1 MGNLGEPSPYDAH
14 DAAGFVESMRQL
26 KEHSGR
32 TYRELEEQAA
42 RNGDVLARSTLADIL
57 RRTSLPRPNVLTV
70 FVRACGDGQRVGAWL
85 DARDRIA
92 AAVTAAPA
100 VTPGS
105 GPDTETAVQPQTEH
119 STASQPHR
127 TKGRM
132 VALTATLMVLPLAL
146 GAWGLLAGSSDDSA
160 APSRTPAG
168 GWVTIRPARSL
179 DLCLTEGRDRHGAY
193 ASAVAVQLTCARA
206 TVPRTYLEPAGGDLY
221 RIQWHHPQE
230 GKGCLTVMSTG
241 PARGLL
247 EPRND
252 CTRATLF
259 HLETPAADNAGGF
272 RLRPANS
279 SRCIGIASHDT
290 AEGAEAAEEPCTGA
304 TDQRFVIRQAE

>member
-105 GPDTETAVQPQTEH
+105 GLDTETAIQPQTEH
-119 STASQPHR
+119 STVAGDCKTFGVTPDH
-127 TKGRM
+127 GRCI
-132 VALTATLMVLPLAL
+132 
-146 GAWGLLAGSSDDSA
+146 DDQ
-160 APSRTPAG
+160 RQ
-168 GWVTIRPARSL
+168 
-179 DLCLTEGRDRHGAY
+179 RDR
-193 ASAVAVQLTCARA
+193 V
-206 TVPRTYLEPAGGDLY
+206 
-221 RIQWHHPQE
+221 
-230 GKGCLTVMSTG
+230 
-241 PARGLL
+241 
-247 EPRND
+247 
-252 CTRATLF
+252 
-259 HLETPAADNAGGF
+259 
-272 RLRPANS
+272 
-279 SRCIGIASHDT
+279 
-290 AEGAEAAEEPCTGA
+290 
-304 TDQRFVIRQAE
+304 